1 MNNHEKSL
9 IQNTMCQVLDIR
21 ATLPFLTGMK
31 LSLPTTIDT
40 FTKSLLKAIVKKHS
54 LYIHLPFCESMCTF
68 VVATNALQKIMK

>member
-31 LSLPTTIDT
+31 LSLPTTIG
-40 FTKSLLKAIVKKHS
+40 SLPLQN
-54 LYIHLPFCESMCTF
+54 LY
-68 VVATNALQKIMK
+68 